1 MKRASEVPADVP
13 SPALGRL
20 RDTMLSFLRRPA
32 APAPADAPAASSAP
46 GEPPPPAA
54 AATDEQPIRDVFV
67 ARQPIFDDGD
77 RLFAYELLY
86 RGGAHQTVAGGV
98 SANQM
103 CTDTVIHTLLSIGL
117 APLTAGTLA
126 FVNMTRDFLL
136 RRLYELFD
144 PRTVVVELLET
155 VEPDAQVVA
164 ECERLV
170 ALGYTLALDDF
181 VNGPAYAPLLALAK
195 IVKIDVLNRS
205 SDDIARVAKEL
216 APHGVRLLAERVETA
231 AVRDTC
237 RRMGFTLFQ
246 GYFYS
251 RPQVVSHRELSVEQ
265 ATIVRLMN
273 LLDDPSATDLE
284 IEDSFRSDPSLSYKL
299 LRIANSAS
307 FGGRD
312 VESIAFALRMVGRG
326 VLHRWLTLL
335 LVSSVASHSG
345 IAHELVVAALARA
358 RLCELVAQR
367 AGRASEVGPVFL
379 VGLFSLLDALLR
391 MPMAGIVE
399 RMAVRKDVKDALL
412 SRSGPYAATLAL
424 VEAQERGDWDAVGDA
439 AAAVGIAPVDVS
451 TAYAEAL
458 AWAGE
463 RIRGMS

>member
-1 MKRASEVPADVP
+1 
-13 SPALGRL
+13 
-20 RDTMLSFLRRPA
+20 MLSFLRRPSA
-32 APAPADAPAASSAP
+32 APAVAPAPGPTPATSNGSPSAGSP
-46 GEPPPPAA
+46 SAA
-54 AATDEQPIRDVFV
+54 VVDEQPIRDVFV

-86 RGGAHQTVAGGV
+86 RSGAHQTIAGGV
-98 SANQM
+98 SQNQM

-144 PRTVVVELLET
+144 PRTVVVELLES
-155 VEPDAQVVA
+155 VEPDDEVVA
-164 ECERLV
+164 ECQRLV
-170 ALGYTLALDDF
+170 KMGYTLALDDF
-181 VNGPAYAPLLALAK
+181 VNAPGYEPLLRVAK
-195 IVKIDVLNRS
+195 IIKIDVLDRS
-205 SDDIARVAKEL
+205 TEEIGRVVKEL
-216 APHGVRLLAERVETA
+216 APFGVRLLAERVETA
-231 AVRDTC
+231 SVRDAC
-237 RRMGFTLFQ
+237 RRLGFTLFQ
-246 GYFYS
+246 GYYYS
-251 RPQVVSHRELSVEQ
+251 RPQVVSHRELSVEHS
-265 ATIVRLMN
+265 TIVRLMN
-273 LLDDPSATDLE
+273 LLDDPSATDLD
-284 IEDSFRSDPSLSYKL
+284 IEDAFRSDPSLSYKL

-312 VESIAFALRMVGRG
+312 VESIGYALRMVGRG

-335 LVSSVASHSG
+335 LVSSVASQSG

-367 AGRASEVGPVFL
+367 AGRDAEVGPLFL

-399 RMAVRKDVKDALL
+399 RMAVAKDVKDALL

-439 AAAVGIAPVDVS
+439 AAAVGVAPVDVS
-451 TAYAEAL
+451 AAFAEAL
-458 AWAGE
+458 GWAGE